1 MELSITIE
9 GRDRLSAQIYRKIRS
24 AILSERMQ
32 VGERLPATRELARQ
46 LNVSRNTVIT
56 AYDRLVSEGYLRS
69 SLGSGTF
76 IEHHFSGRA
85 SEPDP
90 ASSVEPPVVSA
101 FARRLVYPRPI
112 VPKHD
117 LPYDFRPGVPEL
129 GFFPIAVWRRIAARH
144 WRRLTASAAYYGDP
158 AGDPT
163 LRSAV
168 ARYFAHS
175 RALHCTTDDVLIVSG
190 SQQALDLIARILIEP
205 GDVVAV
211 EDPGY
216 PAALAAFRAHGARIA
231 PIPVDA
237 DGICTGALPRKAK
250 LVYVTPS
257 HQFPL
262 GVALSLARRRALL
275 DWARR
280 SNSLII
286 EDDYDSEFRYGGRPL
301 DSLQGLDN
309 AGRVIYLG
317 TFSKVL
323 FPSLRLGF
331 VVMPQ
336 RLRTTFLAG
345 KWITD
350 RHTETT
356 EQHIIADFINA
367 GHFGR
372 HIRRMQRL
380 YAERHD
386 ALIEALQCWLPIF
399 SPLPSMSG
407 LHLAG
412 FLPEG
417 FRVADLIARSAAT
430 GVGLYAIEPFY
441 QRNGRAGLLFG
452 FGNCAASDITEG
464 IRRVGNVYRAIR

>member
-1 MELSITIE
+1 M
-9 GRDRLSAQIYRKIRS
+9 
-24 AILSERMQ
+24 
-32 VGERLPATRELARQ
+32 
-46 LNVSRNTVIT
+46 
-56 AYDRLVSEGYLRS
+56 
-69 SLGSGTF
+69 
-76 IEHHFSGRA
+76 
-85 SEPDP
+85 
-90 ASSVEPPVVSA
+90 
-101 FARRLVYPRPI
+101 
-112 VPKHD
+112 
-117 LPYDFRPGVPEL
+117 
-129 GFFPIAVWRRIAARH
+129 
-144 WRRLTASAAYYGDP
+144 
-158 AGDPT
+158 
-163 LRSAV
+163 
-168 ARYFAHS
+168 
-175 RALHCTTDDVLIVSG
+175 
-190 SQQALDLIARILIEP
+190 
-205 GDVVAV
+205 
-211 EDPGY
+211 
-216 PAALAAFRAHGARIA
+216 
-231 PIPVDA
+231 
-237 DGICTGALPRKAK
+237 
-250 LVYVTPS
+250 
-257 HQFPL
+257 
-262 GVALSLARRRALL
+262 L

-301 DSLQGLDN
+301 DSVQGLDN

-356 EQHIIADFINA
+356 EQHIIADFINE

-372 HIRRMQRL
+372 HIRRMQRH

-412 FLPEG
+412 FLPNE